1 MGSNKGPAFITK
13 VTQSIVKALRVT
25 WKLHCVYRPQSSGQ
39 VERMNRTLKE
49 TLTKLKLETGENWV
63 SLLPF
68 ALLRARCTPYIK
80 GLTPFEIMFGRP
92 PPLLPH
98 LREEEL
104 ARLSTQNLLK
114 SLQALQSSATSAQW
128 VVRILREE
136 DAPRSS
142 PTQPAFS
149 PGDLIWVKRH
159 DPGSLEP
166 IWGGPYQ
173 VGLSTPTTIKVTGKR
188 HWIHRTQVKKANDSV
203 EGWRVQKTRDQLKV
217 RFTRCS
223 S

>member
-1 MGSNKGPAFITK
+1 MGSDDGPAFIAK

-25 WKLHCVYRPQSSGQ
+25 WKLHCIYRPQSSGQ

-92 PPLLPH
+92 PPLLPR
-98 LREEEL
+98 LREEKI

-114 SLQALQSSATSAQW
+114 SLQALQSSAMSAQR
-128 VVRILREE
+128 VMKAIQEE
-136 DAPRSS
+136 DVLRSS

-149 PGDLIWVKRH
+149 LGDLVWVQRH
-159 DPGSLEP
+159 DPSSLEP
-166 IWGGPYQ
+166 RWDGPYQ
-173 VGLSTPTTIKVTGKR
+173 VVLSTPTAIKVAGKR
-188 HWIHRTQVKKANDSV
+188 HWK
-203 EGWRVQKTRDQLKV
+203 L
-217 RFTRCS
+217 
-223 S
+223 